1 MKRFVLMMATAITLF
16 SCSDREKLVRLPN
29 GSIVKAFNQAGID
42 YTERSKVCV
51 RRYTG
56 DPRWTICNDGEMG
69 DTTYIV
75 SFKVEGKEKGF
86 VVTHKVGQI
95 IRD

>member
-1 MKRFVLMMATAITLF
+1 MKKLVLLVAIVTTLM
-16 SCSDREKLVRLPN
+16 SCSDRRKLIKFPN
-29 GSIVKAFNQAGID
+29 GSIVKAFNQSGID
-42 YTERSKVCV
+42 YQERSKVCV
-51 RRYTG
+51 RRSTG
-56 DPRWTICNDGEMG
+56 DPTWTICNDGEMG

-75 SFKVEGKEKGF
+75 SFKVEGKDKGF